1 MRRTAGLIA
10 WSAAM
15 ALTSAGAHA
24 QSYPAKPIRL
34 VVPLAPGGPSDILAR
49 TVAAKVT
56 EGIGQS
62 VIVDNRPGAGGSIGA
77 DIVAKAPPDGYTIIL
92 VSNSLSI
99 NASLYPKLP
108 YDTLRDLAP
117 ITLLAFAPYILTVHP
132 SLPVKTPK
140 ELIAL
145 AKSQPGQLNYASGG
159 SGTGPHM
166 AMEFFK
172 LTTGTR
178 LLHIPYK
185 GAGPALIDTIAGQC
199 QVLMV
204 NIIAGLP
211 HVKGGRLRALAV
223 SSAKRASVAP
233 ELPPLSDTIAGFD
246 ESGQHGIL
254 APGGTSR
261 EIVQRLNAEI
271 VKALNSNEIKS
282 RLAAEGA
289 EVAGSTPEQYAASLK
304 SDVAKWAKVIKAS
317 GIKVD

>member
-1 MRRTAGLIA
+1 
-10 WSAAM
+10 
-15 ALTSAGAHA
+15 
-24 QSYPAKPIRL
+24 
-34 VVPLAPGGPSDILAR
+34 
-49 TVAAKVT
+49 
-56 EGIGQS
+56 
-62 VIVDNRPGAGGSIGA
+62 
-77 DIVAKAPPDGYTIIL
+77 
-92 VSNSLSI
+92 
-99 NASLYPKLP
+99 
-108 YDTLRDLAP
+108 
-117 ITLLAFAPYILTVHP
+117 
-132 SLPVKTPK
+132 
-140 ELIAL
+140 LIAL

-211 HVKGGRLRALAV
+211 HVKGGRLCALAV

-233 ELPPLSDTIAGFD
+233 ELPPLSDTIPGFD

-261 EIVQRLNAEI
+261 EIVQRLNAEV

>member
-1 MRRTAGLIA
+1 
-10 WSAAM
+10 M

-24 QSYPAKPIRL
+24 QSYPTKPIRL

-233 ELPPLSDTIAGFD
+233 ELPPLSDTIPGFD